1 MFSLSLA
8 QRLALAALLTGV
20 AFGIARWALGT

>member
-8 QRLALAALLTGV
+8 QRLALAGVLILLCGL
-20 AFGIARWALGT
+20 IASWAAA